1 MMKPNMDRLAELFG
15 SPAEVARAA
24 GVTRS
29 AVARW
34 GRYEISPLYQDR
46 LVRAAQKRGL
56 DHLTVAAAAG
66 VPRCPNCG
74 TFHYNL
80 GRAK

>member
-1 MMKPNMDRLAELFG
+1 MKPNMKELSKLFG
-15 SPAEVARAA
+15 SPADVARAA
-24 GVTRS
+24 GVTTS

-34 GRYEISPLYQDR
+34 GRFAIAPANQHK
-46 LVRAAQKRGL
+46 LVRSAQKQGL
-56 DHLTVAAAAG
+56 DHLKVAAAAG